1 VIVAPSPG
9 ALCTSNVPPPTW
21 ARSRIIAM
29 PK

>member
-1 VIVAPSPG
+1 VIVVPSPG
-9 ALCTSNVPPPTW
+9 ALSTSKVPPPTW

>member
-9 ALCTSNVPPPTW
+9 ALDTSNEPPPIF

-29 PK
+29 P